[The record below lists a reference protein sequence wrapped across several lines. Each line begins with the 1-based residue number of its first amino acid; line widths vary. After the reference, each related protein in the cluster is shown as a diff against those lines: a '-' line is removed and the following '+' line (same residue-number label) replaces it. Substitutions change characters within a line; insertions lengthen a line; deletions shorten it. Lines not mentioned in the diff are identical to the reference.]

1 MPATI
6 RAGLKRAFLRAL
18 FQASQSDE
26 WKVFFPS
33 SILLAEPRTGLGNV
47 LTHFLLQGF
56 DACKQGRFSIQS
68 SGLGHEVRWAP
79 PAIWQSM
86 SQDQMFEMAEDL
98 MEIYEDA
105 VAALESG
112 AEDTEIL
119 ARMLA
124 DDRLQSVT
132 SLQKDFTC
140 VRLPWTRL
148 G

>member
-1 MPATI
+1 MGATI

-18 FQASQSDE
+18 FQASESDE

-33 SILLAEPRTGLGNV
+33 SILLSEPRTGLGNV

-56 DACKQGRFSIQS
+56 DACKHGRFNVGSA
-68 SGLGHEVRWAP
+68 GGGNEVRWAP

-86 SQDQMFEMAEDL
+86 SQDQMFEMAEEL
-98 MEIYEDA
+98 IEVYEDA
-105 VAALESG
+105 AQTLFD
-112 AEDTEIL
+112 DTEIFQ
-119 ARMLA
+119 RMLA

-132 SLQKDFTC
+132 SLQKDYTMT
-140 VRLPWTRL
+140 RMPWTRL